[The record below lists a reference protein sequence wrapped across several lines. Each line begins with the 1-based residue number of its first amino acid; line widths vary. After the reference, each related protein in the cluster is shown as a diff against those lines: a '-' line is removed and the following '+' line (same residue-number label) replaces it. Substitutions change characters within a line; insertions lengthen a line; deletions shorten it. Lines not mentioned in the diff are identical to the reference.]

1 MAFKPVRFFVLMAL
15 LAFIACGAVAF
26 FTQRAAHGRT
36 PEARAAYS
44 VGLTAGSELA
54 LGEKLP
60 NAAEMNEIAQK
71 SFQKQ
76 GQGEPMSWKTAFE
89 SGYADGFK
97 KSHPEPWS
105 R

>member
-1 MAFKPVRFFVLMAL
+1 MAFKPVRFFVLVAL
-15 LAFIACGAVAF
+15 LAFITCGAVAF

-44 VGLTAGSELA
+44 VGFTAGSKVA
-54 LGEKLP
+54 PGEKLP

-76 GQGEPMSWKTAFE
+76 GQGEPMAWKTAFE
-89 SGYADGFK
+89 SGYAEGFRK
-97 KSHPEPWS
+97 AHPGP
-105 R
+105 